1 MRKKHKRKR
10 PIPLELLAT
19 RKGNREA
26 EFETKGPGF
35 HAREKV
41 RESKK
46 VYKRN
51 KKNNEDVLSEQD

>member
-1 MRKKHKRKR
+1 MRKKRHKKKYN
-10 PIPLELLAT
+10 IPLELLAI

-35 HAREKV
+35 HAKEKV

-46 VYKRN
+46 VYRRN
-51 KKNNEDVLSEQD
+51 NKLNINENDN